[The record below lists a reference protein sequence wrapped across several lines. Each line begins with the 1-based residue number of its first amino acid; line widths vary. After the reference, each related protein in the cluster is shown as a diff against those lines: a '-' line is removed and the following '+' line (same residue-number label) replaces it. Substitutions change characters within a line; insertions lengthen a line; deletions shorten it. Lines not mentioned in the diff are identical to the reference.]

1 MPVALISAGLGLF
14 GNVVGGNAA
23 ANASRQ
29 RSLAELEA
37 AKLAAEEARFRTIGF
52 TGSRYGTT
60 SSQIDP
66 ATGRVTGVGY
76 ALTPEMQAYQDRFQ
90 RLAGQGLTDAEKA
103 RGMFDP
109 LRTAGQQLFGMG
121 QRYLD
126 QPQDRRIGEM
136 ASGYLGPSQYGA
148 DIGRFGSDVFNR
160 PEDQRFAELGAG
172 YLQPSQGS
180 QALTGLGLRYVG
192 QDPQDVEQQYMRRQM
207 ALLAPGREQESANL
221 QNQLFQQGRGGL
233 SVGATSTGMGAT
245 TPELQALAN
254 ARAQQDAILAANAQ
268 QAGQQNVAFGSGLL
282 GQGLKLGTEGQRFG
296 MGAIEAGETLNQQR
310 RQFGL
315 GAMQAGQRYS
325 MADQGFGADLL
336 SRQQQLEQQRMQF
349 GTVLFGAGSNLYGL
363 YNANV
368 TGALQPYNAYADQVR
383 RLEEQGMGPLEM
395 SAALGGRA
403 MTGGAYAG
411 RLGLEGATAAAA
423 AQQKADL
430 YSPFGTAISAFGKS
444 PEFASGVRNLFG
456 PGPKPDMGITQFV
469 NYGDNPY
476 FPQQNV

>member
-1 MPVALISAGLGLF
+1 MPIIAAGIGLAGSLF
-14 GNVVGGNAA
+14 AGNSA

-29 RSLAELEA
+29 QADAQRLAA
-37 AKLAAEEARFRTIGF
+37 DRAAEEARFRPVGVS
-52 TGSRYGTT
+52 GSRYGTT

-66 ATGRVTGVGY
+66 ATGRVTGMGY

-90 RLAGQGLTDAEKA
+90 RLAGQGLTDAEQA

-180 QALTGLGLRYVG
+180 QALTQLGQSYLG
-192 QDPQDVEQQYMRRQM
+192 QNPQDVEQQYMRRQM
-207 ALLAPGREQESANL
+207 ALMKPSQDVTLANL
-221 QNQLFQQGRGGL
+221 RTQLFNTGRGDLRVETDTGG
-233 SVGATSTGMGAT
+233 GATN
-245 TPELQALAN
+245 PELQAFYN
-254 ARAQQDAILAANAQ
+254 ARAQQEERIAANAQ
-268 QAGQQNVAFGSGLL
+268 QAGQQSTAFGAGLL
-282 GQGLKLGTEGQRFG
+282 GQGQQLGMAGQQFG
-296 MGAIEAGETLNQQR
+296 MGAIQAGQGLNQQR
-310 RQFGL
+310 QQFGL
-315 GAMQAGQRYS
+315 GAMQAGQQYG
-325 MADQGFGADLL
+325 MAGQGFGADLL

-349 GTVLFGAGSNLYGL
+349 GTGLFGAGSGLYGQ

-368 TGALQPYNAYADQVR
+368 TGALQPYSNYAAQVYG
-383 RLEEQGMGPLEM
+383 LEQQGMGPLEM

-403 MTGGAYAG
+403 MQGGADAG
-411 RLGLEGATAAAA
+411 RLGLVGATAAAA
-423 AQQKADL
+423 AQQKADA

>member
-1 MPVALISAGLGLF
+1 
-14 GNVVGGNAA
+14 
-23 ANASRQ
+23 
-29 RSLAELEA
+29 
-37 AKLAAEEARFRTIGF
+37 
-52 TGSRYGTT
+52 
-60 SSQIDP
+60 
-66 ATGRVTGVGY
+66 
-76 ALTPEMQAYQDRFQ
+76 
-90 RLAGQGLTDAEKA
+90 
-103 RGMFDP
+103 
-109 LRTAGQQLFGMG
+109 
-121 QRYLD
+121 
-126 QPQDRRIGEM
+126 
-136 ASGYLGPSQYGA
+136 
-148 DIGRFGSDVFNR
+148 
-160 PEDQRFAELGAG
+160 
-172 YLQPSQGS
+172 
-180 QALTGLGLRYVG
+180 
-192 QDPQDVEQQYMRRQM
+192 M

-349 GTVLFGAGSNLYGL
+349 GTGLFGAGSGL
-363 YNANV
+363 FGQYNANV
-368 TGALQPYNAYADQVR
+368 TGALQPYSAYADQVR

-403 MTGGAYAG
+403 MTGGADAG
-411 RLGLEGATAAAA
+411 RLGLVGATGAAKSQAE
-423 AQQKADL
+423 ADL
-430 YSPFGTAISAFGKS
+430 YSPFGTAISAFAKS